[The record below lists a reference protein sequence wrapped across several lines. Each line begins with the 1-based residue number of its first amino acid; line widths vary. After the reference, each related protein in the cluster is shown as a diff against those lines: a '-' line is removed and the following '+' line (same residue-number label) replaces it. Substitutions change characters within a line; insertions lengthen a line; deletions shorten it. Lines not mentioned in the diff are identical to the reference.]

1 MPMENYYALY
11 TFIIAALVIL
21 LFGLCIVGITCFSI
35 YTGHVPYFHGKADID
50 IENKK
55 VSLEAELDEDS
66 KKSKEQ
72 QG

>member
-1 MPMENYYALY
+1 M
-11 TFIIAALVIL
+11 IL